1 MIPNHKRSNQKR
13 KGPLHDL
20 RMNLPNPFTSYSQPK
35 NNFPGIDAIF
45 KRNSPPDHRNNNDY
59 DDGNSYYD
67 RGGSSNLSISSPD
80 RSSIFASTDLN
91 MSIGARAAIYEHTR
105 HVTKYGLDGDFQVDN
120 SSPTKSTIH
129 SSSDEWERL
138 MDGVPCNTSII
149 ADSNVSASFSFYR
162 NGNGYGNTIYAGISE
177 NNTLDT
183 TDENQ
188 SDYFNSS
195 RVMQSLATPEK
206 NKKKVDEASRL
217 ARLGIGV
224 AVRGECAE
232 DDAASSRNWNES
244 VYYSESGSASGG
256 NSLEQSGMLGMFHAA
271 MRLGEQS
278 IMEGGMEEEDVDDD
292 AAAESFISFH
302 EPDMSIIHMN
312 QKPLLEDNDMDYM
325 HAGLGG
331 DNFTDVETDIYDN
344 ESSIHIGGDIQA
356 SFISY
361 RDPDVSIISR
371 HGGEGMNMNMNMNPR
386 MHSKANSEFCRS
398 EFGPDLSMISGH
410 GAEGININ
418 MHLHSKAH
426 SEFGRSDFD
435 VDVSEI
441 IAPSDIGSKLP
452 SVQYSSPF
460 RKSTMRRLPTSPEE
474 SVGMVNY
481 TEDLLFSPCGTPI
494 RSRGQS
500 DNSVLTPPSSSQ
512 MTLPFRD
519 QYAQGEGIG
528 WPSASPLEEYGDED
542 GDEDQMFSSSSPSD
556 ETSPKLSRSLRQQ
569 FESTVDG
576 DSVSYIAE
584 MSMLASEINSGDDL
598 ATASPL
604 SHERFE
610 TPPSPQRQKGRDPL
624 TLKANIS
631 FLSPIDMQCS
641 SEETKRSN
649 RALGK
654 DQVPLRDVNNQLKNS
669 MKVSPFTALN
679 PRATGQIREM
689 LGGIGTRGQAQP
701 VQNKTIGSQR
711 ISLKDRY
718 SRPDRFEDS
727 YSVPSSA
734 RTPHS
739 SAKTYNDDEAVS
751 VNRSLLEVFE
761 NDYDTPLQQKE
772 FAARRFAV

>member
-13 KGPLHDL
+13 KGPPHDL
-20 RMNLPNPFTSYSQPK
+20 RMNLPNPFTSYSQQK
-35 NNFPGIDAIF
+35 NNFPGLDAIF
-45 KRNSPPDHRNNNDY
+45 KRNSPPEHRTSNDNDNDNDNRNY
-59 DDGNSYYD
+59 DK
-67 RGGSSNLSISSPD
+67 GGSSNLSISSPD
-80 RSSIFASTDLN
+80 RSSIFAPTDLN

-105 HVTKYGLDGDFQVDN
+105 HVSKYGLDGDFHVDD

-162 NGNGYGNTIYAGISE
+162 NGNGNTSCAGISE
-177 NNTLDT
+177 NHILDT
-183 TDENQ
+183 TYENQ

-206 NKKKVDEASRL
+206 NKRKVDEASRL

-224 AVRGECAE
+224 AVRGEGAG
-232 DDAASSRNWNES
+232 DDAGSNINWNDS
-244 VYYSESGSASGG
+244 VYHSESGSASGG

-278 IMEGGMEEEDVDDD
+278 IMEGGMGEEDVDDD
-292 AAAESFISFH
+292 AEADSFISFH
-302 EPDMSIIHMN
+302 EPDMSVVHMN
-312 QKPLLEDNDMDYM
+312 QKPLFEENDVDYL
-325 HAGLGG
+325 HDGLGG
-331 DNFTDVETDIYDN
+331 DNFTDVQTDIYEN

-371 HGGEGMNMNMNMNPR
+371 HGGEGMNMHMNPR

-410 GAEGININ
+410 GAEVVNIN

-426 SEFGRSDFD
+426 SEFGRSEFD

-452 SVQYSSPF
+452 SAQYSSPF
-460 RKSTMRRLPTSPEE
+460 GKSTMRRLPTSPEE

-494 RSRGQS
+494 HDRGQS
-500 DNSVLTPPSSSQ
+500 ENGVRTPPSSSQ
-512 MTLPFRD
+512 MTPPFRD
-519 QYAQGEGIG
+519 QYKQGERIG
-528 WPSASPLEEYGDED
+528 WPSASPSEECGDED
-542 GDEDQMFSSSSPSD
+542 GDEDQMFSSSDPSD

-569 FESTVDG
+569 FESTVDD

-604 SHERFE
+604 SHERFA
-610 TPPSPQRQKGRDPL
+610 TPPSPPREKGRDPL
-624 TLKANIS
+624 MLKANIS

-654 DQVPLRDVNNQLKNS
+654 DQVPLREVKNQLKNS
-669 MKVSPFTALN
+669 MKVSPFTAPN
-679 PRATGQIREM
+679 PRVAGQIREL
-689 LGGIGTRGQAQP
+689 LGVTGTRGQAPP

-734 RTPHS
+734 STLHS
-739 SAKTYNDDEAVS
+739 SPETYNDDEAVS
-751 VNRSLLEVFE
+751 VNRSLLEMFE
-761 NDYDTPLQQKE
+761 NDYDAPLQQKE
-772 FAARRFAV
+772 YAARRFAV